1 MIKQI
6 PIFALVMIII
16 LTLLSCSS
24 NKKLVVEQ
32 TDSNYP
38 IILVKGKNA
47 DKIATIKFPLV
58 FKISTSSFDDDVKI
72 SSLSYLYNSSLSK
85 KAAWMAGAILY
96 SSQNDELQPTKGLQ
110 KINSAKKEFVVYTR
124 HYIPYPM
131 NDDLGRFFQPYY
143 DYMNENHKDTLH
155 IESLQQLT
163 RRKPD
168 LVNAFLQGDS
178 LLFRVY
184 YNNNLVP
191 YVVPV
196 QVK

>member
-1 MIKQI
+1 
-6 PIFALVMIII
+6 
-16 LTLLSCSS
+16 
-24 NKKLVVEQ
+24 
-32 TDSNYP
+32 
-38 IILVKGKNA
+38 
-47 DKIATIKFPLV
+47 
-58 FKISTSSFDDDVKI
+58 
-72 SSLSYLYNSSLSK
+72 
-85 KAAWMAGAILY
+85 
-96 SSQNDELQPTKGLQ
+96 
-110 KINSAKKEFVVYTR
+110 
-124 HYIPYPM
+124 
-131 NDDLGRFFQPYY
+131 
-143 DYMNENHKDTLH
+143 MNENHKDTLH